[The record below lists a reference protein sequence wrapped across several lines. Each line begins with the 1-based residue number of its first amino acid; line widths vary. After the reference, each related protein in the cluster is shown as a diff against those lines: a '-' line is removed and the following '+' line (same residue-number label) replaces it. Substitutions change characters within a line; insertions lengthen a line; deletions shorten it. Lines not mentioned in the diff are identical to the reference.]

1 VGKAAARE
9 SLTVEAGRH
18 AITNEDGQIVF
29 DDSGEGRT
37 VVWLH
42 GLSED
47 RWSWEPVT
55 RQLLDEMRCLRIDFR
70 GHGDSNA
77 DGLIEEKLVMGL
89 DRVPE
94 PRFGELEQKFRAGD
108 QEVVLDIWRPMLDA
122 DPAVLGAAD
131 DGFALLLGAI
141 SVPYLALHGS
151 PVEAGYQQW
160 FQSTNPNAVF
170 ESWDGMGHW
179 LHLVDP
185 DRFADRIRRFLTQ
198 SQ

>member
-1 VGKAAARE
+1 LR
-9 SLTVEAGRH
+9 
-18 AITNEDGQIVF
+18 
-29 DDSGEGRT
+29 
-37 VVWLH
+37 
-42 GLSED
+42 
-47 RWSWEPVT
+47 P
-55 RQLLDEMRCLRIDFR
+55 LDELVHRLASRLRDPTR
-70 GHGDSNA
+70 YA
-77 DGLIEEKLVMGL
+77 DALIEEKLVMGL

-141 SVPYLALHGS
+141 SVPYLALHVS